1 MGRLPVNCPACER
14 RAAQEQKAGAECK
27 QEVKRLQSH
36 SQRLSILV
44 AILATLIG
52 QEAFERAVAIMGAV
66 DTFAAV
72 EEQPEQ
78 YATAQ
83 ATQAGDEKHD
93 TQHKHI
99 RHSGTL
105 LAYVPPLLP
114 TLGQVEPIYDFG
126 IDPWGYSET
135 LMLPSMGSGTALA
148 AGLLLM
154 PNRKR
159 K

>member
-1 MGRLPVNCPACER
+1 MTCPICER

-52 QEAFERAVAIMGAV
+52 QEAFERAVAILGAV
-66 DTFAAV
+66 DTFAAA
-72 EEQPEQ
+72 EQQPEH
-78 YATAQ
+78 YAATQ
-83 ATQAGDEKHD
+83 ATDAGDEKQH
-93 TQHKHI
+93 TQDEFSG
-99 RHSGTL
+99 HSNNL
-105 LAYVPPLLP
+105 FAYVPPLLP
-114 TLGQVEPIYDFG
+114 TLGQVESNHIFG
-126 IDPWGYSET
+126 FYPWDEAEPLIVPDT
-135 LMLPSMGSGTALA
+135 GSAPALA
-148 AGLLLM
+148 AALVLR

>member
-27 QEVKRLQSH
+27 QEVKRLKSH

-66 DTFAAV
+66 DTFAAT
-72 EEQPEQ
+72 EKQPKHN
-78 YATAQ
+78 A
-83 ATQAGDEKHD
+83 ATQTANAGHEKQYTQDEFS
-93 TQHKHI
+93 
-99 RHSGTL
+99 RHSHNL
-105 LAYVPPLLP
+105 FAYVPPLLP

-126 IDPWGYSET
+126 IDPWEYSET

-148 AGLLLM
+148 AGLLLI

>member
-1 MGRLPVNCPACER
+1 VNCPACER

-27 QEVKRLQSH
+27 QEVKRLRSH

-72 EEQPEQ
+72 EEEPEQ
-78 YATAQ
+78 YATTQ
-83 ATQAGDEKHD
+83 ATQAGDEEHD
-93 TQHKHI
+93 TQNKDI
-99 RHSGTL
+99 RHSELL

-114 TLGQVEPIYDFG
+114 TLGREPPMYDFG
-126 IDPWGYSET
+126 IDHWDYSEG
-135 LMLPSMGSGTALA
+135 LMLPSMGSGTAVA
-148 AGLLLM
+148 AGLLLI

>member
-1 MGRLPVNCPACER
+1 MGRLPVNCPVCER

-44 AILATLIG
+44 AILATVIG
-52 QEAFERAVAIMGAV
+52 QEAFEQAVAIMGAV

-72 EEQPEQ
+72 EQEPEQ
-78 YATAQ
+78 DAATQ
-83 ATQAGDEKHD
+83 ATQAGYEKHY
-93 TQHKHI
+93 TQHKYI

-105 LAYVPPLLP
+105 LADVPPLLP

-126 IDPWGYSET
+126 IDPWEYSET

-148 AGLLLM
+148 AGLLLI

>member
-1 MGRLPVNCPACER
+1 MGRLPVNCPICER

-66 DTFAAV
+66 DTFATV

-83 ATQAGDEKHD
+83 ATQAGDEKHY
-93 TQHKHI
+93 TQHKYI

-105 LAYVPPLLP
+105 LADVPPLLP
-114 TLGQVEPIYDFG
+114 TLGQVEPIYSFG

-148 AGLLLM
+148 AGLLLI

>member
-1 MGRLPVNCPACER
+1 MGRLPVSCPACER

-27 QEVKRLQSH
+27 EEVKRLQSH
-36 SQRLSILV
+36 TQRLSILV

-66 DTFAAV
+66 DTFATV

-83 ATQAGDEKHD
+83 ATQASYEKHD
-93 TQHKHI
+93 TQHKYI

-114 TLGQVEPIYDFG
+114 TLGQVDPIYDFG
-126 IDPWGYSET
+126 IDPWEYSET